1 MARRIQVHL
10 EDDITGGPAAETVPF
25 AVDGRAYEIDLSAEN
40 ALALRDAFAPW
51 IAAAR
56 KIGAS
61 KQVIDLRAKAP
72 RRSGDTAAI
81 RAWASDNGIPVST
94 RGRISMDL
102 RARYEAAH

>member
-10 EDDITGGPAAETVPF
+10 EDDLSGGPAAETVRF
-25 AVDGRAYEIDLSAEN
+25 ALDGRAYEIDLSAEN
-40 ALALRDAFAPW
+40 AQALRDAFLPW
-51 IAAAR
+51 VAVAR
-56 KIGAS
+56 KVGAS
-61 KQVIDLRAKAP
+61 KHVIDLRTKAS

-81 RAWASDNGIPVST
+81 RAWAADNGIPVSA

>member
-1 MARRIQVHL
+1 MARRIQVDL
-10 EDDITGGPAAETVPF
+10 EDDISGGPAAGTVPF
-25 AVDGRAYEIDLSAEN
+25 ALDGRAYEIHLSAEN
-40 ALALRDAFAPW
+40 AQALRGAFAPW

-56 KIGAS
+56 RVGAS
-61 KQVIDLRAKAP
+61 KQVIDLRTTKS

-81 RAWASDNGIPVST
+81 RAWAIEIGIPVSA

>member
-1 MARRIQVHL
+1 MARRIQVDL
-10 EDDITGGPAAETVPF
+10 EDDISGGPAAGTVPF
-25 AVDGRAYEIDLSAEN
+25 ALDGRAYEIDLSAEN
-40 ALALRDAFAPW
+40 AQALRDAFAPW

-56 KIGAS
+56 RVGAS
-61 KQVIDLRAKAP
+61 KQVIDLRTKAP

-81 RAWASDNGIPVST
+81 RAWAVENGIPVSA